1 MTPSVNSAFNLFR
14 VSILAS
20 NYSSYLIKVIFPVI
34 IYSITESAI
43 LTSLQLSISLL
54 GSLFGSTLVRS
65 LKAKSLDNI
74 QIATCDAILFSGFIF
89 LWVSSGQNTTV
100 IYLLS
105 ALEAILAT
113 MKSGYIESYIG
124 YYSKN
129 KNKNRQFVIGKVRTL
144 VNIASILG
152 FGTGIPLY
160 NLCGSEIV
168 FMIISIL
175 YLCSSLMMV
184 NARISTKLNNVKSTE
199 KKVKGL
205 GLLLEKRFKNLTIS
219 HFYMSLAL
227 NIFNGTVVYILY
239 ERFDV
244 TTLQISGFYVLTMMA
259 ALFGSY
265 MILKFTYHRSL
276 SHTYAP
282 ILRSLYVVL
291 FFVSVFVNN
300 YLEYLLV
307 FSMLNFVHAFCIA
320 LWQDMFQCESEP
332 TEWKIVGSM
341 RKTLVSISGVS
352 GSVLGGYIIGEFG
365 YAYTYILA
373 FVFSFISLI
382 YILKHT
388 KNTKFDKIVE

>member
-1 MTPSVNSAFNLFR
+1 MTHSVNSAFNLFR
-14 VSILAS
+14 MSILTS

-54 GSLFGSTLVRS
+54 GSLLGSTLVRH
-65 LKAKSLDNI
+65 LRVKSLDNI
-74 QIATCDAILFSGFIF
+74 QIATCDAILFSGFIV
-89 LWVSSGQNTTV
+89 LWISNGQNTTI

-105 ALEAILAT
+105 ALEAILST

-129 KNKNRQFVIGKVRTL
+129 KNKSRQFVIGKVRTL

-160 NLCGSEIV
+160 NLCGNEIV
-168 FMIISIL
+168 FIIISIL
-175 YLCSSLMMV
+175 YLCSSIMMA
-184 NARISTKLNNVKSTE
+184 NASISNDLKSGNRKE
-199 KKVKGL
+199 NKVIGI
-205 GLLLEKRFKNLTIS
+205 GILLEKRFKNLTIS

-227 NIFNGTVVYILY
+227 NVFNGTVVYILY
-239 ERFDV
+239 TEFDV
-244 TTLQISGFYVLTMMA
+244 TTLQLSGFYVLTMVA

-265 MILKFTYHRSL
+265 MLLKFTYHQSL

-282 ILRSLYVVL
+282 ILRASYVML
-291 FFVSVFVNN
+291 FFLSIFVNN

-307 FSMLNFVHAFCIA
+307 FSILNFVHAFCIA

-332 TEWKIVGSM
+332 SEWKIVGSM

-365 YAYTYILA
+365 YAYTYTLA
-373 FVFSFISLI
+373 FVFSFLSLI

-388 KNTKFDKIVE
+388 KNTNFDKVAE